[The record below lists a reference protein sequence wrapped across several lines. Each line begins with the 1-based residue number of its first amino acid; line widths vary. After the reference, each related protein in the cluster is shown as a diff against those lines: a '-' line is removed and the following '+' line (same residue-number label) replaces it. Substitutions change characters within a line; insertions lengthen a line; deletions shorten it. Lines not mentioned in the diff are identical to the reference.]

1 MAASFTTQVLPSLSS
16 KLGILQLNNPSS
28 LNALT
33 LDMIRCFSP
42 TLDIWQSSSPTGTG
56 GPIRA
61 TLMIGSSYE
70 NKAGKIKPV
79 FCAGGDVKS
88 IYLNPTSLA
97 STFFQEEYQLNYKIA
112 TQPKHIPQ
120 VSIWDGVVMGGGVG
134 LSIHGKYRVA
144 TENTIF
150 AMPECNIGLYPDVG
164 GSWWIPRLTKLYSNN
179 SNYQVGGVGNYLA
192 LTGARL
198 KAEDLIHTGI
208 ATHYIK
214 SNQID
219 ELRKCLIAATEIAS
233 SDDNNDDCVASVLQS
248 FHQES
253 LEESYLSTNRIDID
267 YAFHGKDTVEEI
279 YSSLESLGH
288 ESKFATTTLAT
299 LKTMSPTSLKVTL
312 QGLKRGAKAQSI
324 AEALQMEYRIVLHM
338 MKEGSDFYEGI
349 RAALVDKDGR
359 PNWNPATLADVTD
372 EMVNKHFE
380 MLQEEDELT
389 FK

>member
-1 MAASFTTQVLPSLSS
+1 
-16 KLGILQLNNPSS
+16 
-28 LNALT
+28 
-33 LDMIRCFSP
+33 
-42 TLDIWQSSSPTGTG
+42 
-56 GPIRA
+56 
-61 TLMIGSSYE
+61 MIGSSYE
-70 NKAGKIKPV
+70 NKAGKTKPV

-88 IYLNPTSLA
+88 IYHNPTSLA

-112 TQPKHIPQ
+112 TQPHHIPQ

-134 LSIHGKYRVA
+134 LSIHGTYRVA
-144 TENTIF
+144 TENTLF

-179 SNYQVGGVGNYLA
+179 INSNNNHHQVGGVGNYMA
-192 LTGARL
+192 LTGARVR
-198 KAEDLIHTGI
+198 AEDLLYTGI
-208 ATHYIK
+208 ATHYIN
-214 SNQID
+214 SIQID
-219 ELRKCLIAATEIAS
+219 ELRKCLIAATEIS
-233 SDDNNDDCVASVLQS
+233 GDDEDCVASVLQS

-253 LEESYLSTNRIDID
+253 LEESYLSKNRIDID

-312 QGLKRGAKAQSI
+312 EGLKRGAKAQSI
-324 AEALQMEYRIVLHM
+324 AEALQMEYRIVMHM

-359 PNWNPATLADVTD
+359 PNWNPMTLADVTD

-380 MLQEEDELT
+380 MFEEEDELT